1 MTSNRDSLAAQLRS
15 GENPRLPVL
24 SAAGKR
30 QADSC
35 ATLLLNG
42 CALPLWAIASDDLS
56 FPSWGAACGQWG
68 V

>member
-1 MTSNRDSLAAQLRS
+1 MPFFRSRDSLAAQLRS

-24 SAAGKR
+24 TPAGKR

-42 CALPLWAIASDDLS
+42 CALPLWAVE
-56 FPSWGAACGQWG
+56 G
-68 V
+68 